1 MQALHIN
8 GNDLTLEA
16 VREVAQPDVRRPVLL
31 DPDAR
36 EAVNR
41 ARAVVDTLVANNRIS
56 YAITTGVGKLS
67 DVHIVGDQVRELQ
80 INLVRSHAVGVGE
93 PLSIPD
99 TRAMMLLRANS
110 LAKGNSGIRGISI
123 DTICEM
129 LNRGVT
135 PMVPSQGSVGAS
147 GDLAPL
153 AHLALALIGEGECL
167 DEKGGRIP
175 SAEALKRA
183 QIKPLVLEA
192 KEAVSLING
201 TQAMLAIGILMVLA
215 AETLVDTADVI
226 GAMAC
231 DALKGTNVAFDERIQ
246 KARPHAGQIRTAANL
261 RRLLEQSQIR
271 DSHRDCGRVQDAYSL
286 RCIPQVHGAVRDT
299 LAHCRSVFETETN
312 SAVDNPLVFVKN
324 PKAMDGEGDVLSGG
338 NFHGEPLAFALD
350 FLAIALSALAGIS
363 ERRLERMV
371 NPALSEG
378 LPPFLAPGAGMNSG
392 FMMPQ
397 VTAAALVSENKVL
410 SHPASVDSIT
420 TSGNKEDFVSMG
432 MTAASKLK
440 RVVENTRNTL
450 AIEAMAAAQAID
462 FLAPLK
468 TSKPLQQAH
477 AAIRAVCATMEK
489 DRVMYR
495 GFRTHCEFDCERQA
509 GRRSALNILT
519 KICPLE
525 ICHHDHELAEGKGPA
540 TRFSPTPRC
549 LMRSRRERIA
559 VYSHPLSALDSPRFN
574 ASPPRGA
581 PELSAFSP

>member
-1 MQALHIN
+1 LQALHIN

-16 VREVAQPDVRRPVLL
+16 VREVAHTGVRRPVLL

-41 ARAVVDTLVANNRIS
+41 ARAVVDALVANNKIS

-67 DVHIVGDQVRELQ
+67 DVHIVGEQVRELQ
-80 INLVRSHAVGVGE
+80 VNLVRSHAVGVSQ
-93 PLSIPD
+93 PLSISD

-110 LAKGNSGIRGISI
+110 LSKGNSGVRAITI

-153 AHLALALIGEGECL
+153 AHLALALIGEGECF
-167 DEKGGRIP
+167 DEKGARIA

-201 TQAMLAIGILMVLA
+201 TQAMLAIGTLMLLD

-246 KARPHAGQIRTAANL
+246 NARPHPGQIRTAANL
-261 RRLLEQSQIR
+261 RRLLEQSEIR
-271 DSHRDCGRVQDAYSL
+271 DSHRDCGRVQDSYSL

-299 LAHCRSVFETETN
+299 LAHCRAVFETEAN

-324 PKAMDGEGDVLSGG
+324 PKAVDGDGEGDVISGG

-392 FMMPQ
+392 FMMAQ

-410 SHPASVDSIT
+410 AHPASVDSIT
-420 TSGNKEDFVSMG
+420 TSGNKEDYVSMG
-432 MTAASKLK
+432 MVAANKLK
-440 RVVENTRNTL
+440 KVVENTRNTL

-477 AAIRAVCATMEK
+477 AAIRAVCATMDR
-489 DRVMYR
+489 DRVMYQD
-495 GFRTHCEFDCERQA
+495 FA
-509 GRRSALNILT
+509 
-519 KICPLE
+519 
-525 ICHHDHELAEGKGPA
+525 
-540 TRFSPTPRC
+540 
-549 LMRSRRERIA
+549 RIA
-559 VYSHPLSALDSPRFN
+559 ELIASGKVTEALR
-574 ASPPRGA
+574 
-581 PELSAFSP
+581 

>member
-1 MQALHIN
+1 LKALHIN

-16 VREVAQPDVRRPVLL
+16 VREVAHFDARRPVLL

-41 ARAVVDTLVANNRIS
+41 ARAVVDALVAGNKIS

-80 INLVRSHAVGVGE
+80 VNLVRSHAVGVGE
-93 PLSIPD
+93 PLSIAD

-110 LAKGNSGIRGISI
+110 LAKGNSGVRAITI

-153 AHLALALIGEGECL
+153 AHLALALIGEGECFNEA
-167 DEKGGRIP
+167 EKGARIA

-201 TQAMLAIGILMVLA
+201 TQAMLAIGTLMLLA

-246 KARPHAGQIRTAANL
+246 KARPHAGQIKTASNL
-261 RRLLEQSQIR
+261 RRLLEQSEIR
-271 DSHRDCGRVQDAYSL
+271 ESHRECGRVQDAYSL

-299 LAHCRSVFETETN
+299 LAHCRLIFETETN

-324 PKAMDGEGDVLSGG
+324 PRAMDGEGDVISGG

-410 SHPASVDSIT
+410 AHPASVDSIT

-432 MTAASKLK
+432 MTAANKLK
-440 RVVENTRNTL
+440 KVVENTRNSL

-468 TSKPLQQAH
+468 TSRPLQQAH
-477 AAIRAVCATMEK
+477 AAIRAVCRTMEK
-489 DRVMYR
+489 DRVMYQDFAR
-495 GFRTHCEFDCERQA
+495 IAELIASG
-509 GRRSALNILT
+509 
-519 KICPLE
+519 K
-525 ICHHDHELAEGKGPA
+525 LAEVL
-540 TRFSPTPRC
+540 R
-549 LMRSRRERIA
+549 
-559 VYSHPLSALDSPRFN
+559 
-574 ASPPRGA
+574 
-581 PELSAFSP
+581 